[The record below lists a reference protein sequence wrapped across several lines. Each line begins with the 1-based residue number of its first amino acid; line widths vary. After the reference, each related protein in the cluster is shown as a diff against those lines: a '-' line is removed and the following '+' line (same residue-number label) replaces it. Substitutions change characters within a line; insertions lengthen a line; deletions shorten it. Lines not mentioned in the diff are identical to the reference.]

1 MLTMT
6 SNKKVDEGKNN
17 FGQVVVAAV
26 TGAIAGAG
34 VAIAGAIALTDEKNR
49 KKVDESIAKV
59 VEKKDEVKEK
69 IAQGKVKVKKIE
81 KIIAE

>member
-1 MLTMT
+1 M
-6 SNKKVDEGKNN
+6 DGGKNN
-17 FGQVVVAAV
+17 IGQVVVAAV

-59 VEKKDEVKEK
+59 VEKKDEVEKK

-81 KIIAE
+81 KIISEK

>member
-1 MLTMT
+1 MT
-6 SNKKVDEGKNN
+6 SNKKMDEGKNN

-49 KKVDESIAKV
+49 KKVDESIAKI
-59 VEKKDEVKEK
+59 VEKKDEVEEK
-69 IAQGKVKVKKIE
+69 IAKGKVKVKKIE
-81 KIIAE
+81 KIISEK